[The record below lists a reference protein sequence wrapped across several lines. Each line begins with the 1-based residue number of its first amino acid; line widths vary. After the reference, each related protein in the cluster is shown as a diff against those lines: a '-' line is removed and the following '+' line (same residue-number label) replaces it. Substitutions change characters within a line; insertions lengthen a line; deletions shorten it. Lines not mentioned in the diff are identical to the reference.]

1 VTEKTL
7 EQAIEIK
14 RVIDKLR
21 NVKEELEETRNL
33 CFGNTN
39 EVRDRT
45 FYVEI
50 SEKGCCKKDTIISPQ
65 AAKKALE
72 CEIGDV
78 DEKLKKN
85 LNALSELY

>member
-1 VTEKTL
+1 MTEKTL

-14 RVIDKLR
+14 RVIDRLR
-21 NVKEELEETRNL
+21 KGKEELEETRNL

-39 EVRDRT
+39 EVRART
-45 FYVEI
+45 FYVEV

-72 CEIGDV
+72 CEIVDI

-85 LNALSELY
+85 LSALTELY

>member
-1 VTEKTL
+1 MTEKTL

-14 RVIDKLR
+14 RVIDRLR

-39 EVRDRT
+39 EVRNRT

-50 SEKGCCKKDTIISPQ
+50 FEKGCCKKSTVISAQ
-65 AAKKALE
+65 AAKKSLE
-72 CEIGDV
+72 YEILDV

-85 LNALSELY
+85 LNALSELD